1 MVASLPSLRGGTVQV
16 PEHAVVQEGYDV
28 DRDECHLLQSS
39 NILLSII
46 SFYPLLSSIIHNKTI
61 YNNPLIQY
69 HIIRKYSLL
78 SRNIHT
84 FPNSYPIHNFPEIST
99 TIQYYPII
107 QFYPQL
113 SSFIAKVLTTTR
125 SEENQEAP
133 QAWCSSPIGSE
144 LDSFYIR
151 SIFVIL
157 PHLPWSSIICPCG
170 CQTAKK
176 SIQCTEHK
184 RLEHKARRTST
195 EMWWLGHSLLSHTLQ
210 NNVLF

>member
-1 MVASLPSLRGGTVQV
+1 MEGFCFTAMVAGLPSLRGGTVQV

-28 DRDECHLLQSS
+28 DSDECHSLQSS

-99 TIQYYPII
+99 KSSTIP
-107 QFYPQL
+107 L
-113 SSFIAKVLTTTR
+113 SSFIHNYPVVLHRYSPPPGVKKTR
-125 SEENQEAP
+125 RLPKRDVLLPSDLNYIHFT
-133 QAWCSSPIGSE
+133 SDRFLLFIG
-144 LDSFYIR
+144 
-151 SIFVIL
+151 L
-157 PHLPWSSIICPCG
+157 P
-170 CQTAKK
+170 
-176 SIQCTEHK
+176 
-184 RLEHKARRTST
+184 
-195 EMWWLGHSLLSHTLQ
+195 
-210 NNVLF
+210 

>member
-1 MVASLPSLRGGTVQV
+1 MEGFCFTAVVAGLPSLRGGTVQV

-28 DRDECHLLQSS
+28 DSDKCHLLQSS

-107 QFYPQL
+107 QCYPQL
-113 SSFIAKVLTTTR
+113 SRIIAQVLTTTR

-133 QAWCSSPIGSE
+133 QA
-144 LDSFYIR
+144 
-151 SIFVIL
+151 
-157 PHLPWSSIICPCG
+157 
-170 CQTAKK
+170 
-176 SIQCTEHK
+176 
-184 RLEHKARRTST
+184 
-195 EMWWLGHSLLSHTLQ
+195 
-210 NNVLF
+210 